1 MGWISTHAVVVDI
14 SGSENYQSRKMG
26 HLDSTN
32 LVAEATSFKSQGAIL
47 WPMKPTL
54 PSTLLKED
62 GLAQS
67 EDSGIRSGFAELD
80 HLTGGFQ
87 PGQLIFV
94 AGRYSMGK
102 TALALNI
109 AEYVAISEH
118 LPVAVFCL
126 ASSCADLQMRLVSS
140 VSGISLR
147 TLQAKRMSNEDWRA
161 FLQANEALQRCSL
174 QIEGHVRLSM
184 KELSDRTRRL
194 ADQHGKLG
202 LIFVDDL
209 QRTHV
214 SANRG
219 PALASELEALSHA
232 LKLLAQEH
240 GCPILVPTQL
250 GRRMELR
257 RDKRPR
263 LTDLRASGR
272 LEKEADKII
281 TVYRDDYYNA
291 AASLTP
297 GVAEIHVVKQRNGNV
312 GWVTLT
318 FNKALTKFENL
329 TATHQDS
336 I

>member
-1 MGWISTHAVVVDI
+1 MRSLWRSVARRIINRERWAI
-14 SGSENYQSRKMG
+14 
-26 HLDSTN
+26 LISTN
-32 LVAEATSFKSQGAIL
+32 LAAEATSFKSQGAIL

-54 PSTLLKED
+54 PSTHLNED

-67 EDSGIRSGFAELD
+67 EVSGIRSGFVELD
-80 HLTGGFQ
+80 QLTGGFQ

-102 TALALNI
+102 TALVLNM
-109 AEYVAISEH
+109 AEYVAIRQE

-126 ASSCADLQMRLVSS
+126 ASSCAALKVRLVSS
-140 VSGISLR
+140 ISGISLR
-147 TLQAKRMSNEDWRA
+147 TLQTKRMSGEDWHA
-161 FLQANEALQRCSL
+161 FHQANEALQRSRL
-174 QIEGHVRLSM
+174 QIKGHVRLSM

-202 LIFVDDL
+202 LIIVDDL

-232 LKLLAQEH
+232 LKLL
-240 GCPILVPTQL
+240 G
-250 GRRMELR
+250 MELR

-263 LTDLRASGR
+263 LTDLRTVGR
-272 LEKEADKII
+272 LEQEADMII

-291 AASLTP
+291 DASPTP
-297 GVAEIHVVKQRNGNV
+297 GVAEINVVKQRNGNAGCV
-312 GWVTLT
+312 MLN
-318 FNKALTKFENL
+318 FNQSLTKFENL